1 MWQDGDPVQY
11 VIVGH
16 NLQMMGMTG
25 AGKSIGG
32 AWNFLAEIITRP
44 DAVVLAADMTK
55 GDQTLGPLAP
65 ALHRFETT
73 RDGVRDLL
81 GGLHGVVKPRTDYLS
96 GKGLQKWR
104 AGGALYCPV
113 AWPQGSAGIAC
124 GLAAHG
130 GGRVVAASKDAS
142 ARRRAGGARPAGSA
156 ARRSPRPRLA
166 TTAAWRTETCSPST
180 SPPRTRHRNCRP
192 GRTTRSR
199 WSRAISHSSS
209 SQPRRR

>member
-104 AGGALYCPV
+104 ARGARSDPLVWLQELPDIVGGLGDKGEERFMSTIKAIR
-113 AWPQGSAGIAC
+113 SAGGTVVMSLQWSDWTQIPTIARAQLAKMC
-124 GLAAHG
+124 FGVAESGDAKLRLSEAQQAAGADPAVWANKQAGLAYT
-130 GGRVVAASKDAS
+130 D
-142 ARRRAGGARPAGSA
+142 
-156 ARRSPRPRLA
+156 
-166 TTAAWRTETCSPST
+166 
-180 SPPRTRHRNCRP
+180 
-192 GRTTRSR
+192 
-199 WSRAISHSSS
+199 
-209 SQPRRR
+209 